1 MEQRISLITLGVTD
15 LGRSRRFYE
24 QGLGWKASSGSNEQ
38 IVFFQ
43 VGSLAL
49 ALYPRTALAE
59 DAHLDMNG
67 GGFGGITLAY
77 NVRRREEVDIT
88 LAEAQSIGAKLLKPA
103 EEAHWGGYSGYFADP
118 DGYPWEVA
126 WNPFWELHENGSV
139 LLPV

>member
-15 LGRSRRFYE
+15 LSRSRRFYE
-24 QGLGWKASSGSNEQ
+24 QGLGWKASSGGNEQ

-49 ALYPRTALAE
+49 ALYARTALAE
-59 DAHLDMNG
+59 DAHLDTSSD
-67 GGFGGITLAY
+67 GFGGITLAC
-77 NVRRREEVDIT
+77 NVRRREEVDVI

-126 WNPFWELHENGSV
+126 WNPFWELHEDGSV